1 MDKRKIKVSW
11 LITALLLVIQT
22 VALIVVYVFVNG
34 ALTNNIRKNT
44 VANMRTIVE
53 ERSLLIENYVR
64 ETERY
69 LTAYSRAG
77 EINELLKNPTDPKA
91 VAAAQKFTETYSADM
106 ENLEGIYASE
116 WNTHVLA
123 HTNAAVVG
131 ITTRTGDPLKAL
143 QDSML
148 VADGVYNTGF
158 IFSPAT
164 GKQIVSMYR
173 ACFDEKGNPIGLVG
187 GGIFISGLKE
197 ELDSLPVADLEQA
210 KYYLIN
216 ANTGEYIFHDNEEML
231 GVVSEEQYVLDIL
244 AATKEK
250 GAGGAYTDYV
260 EYTDAEGTE
269 SLAAY
274 HYIADRDWVFLL
286 ADNADEIFASA
297 NQTNQT
303 LLILCAVAL
312 VVLLLVSYVTVTV
325 CMKPLSPIGKTLLHI
340 AECDISDDDEVKK
353 YINRHDDLGGI
364 AKASG
369 IVITSLRNIV
379 GTLKDCCVQL
389 NDKVYTLQDSS
400 SYLVDC
406 VTDNIST
413 TEELSAS
420 LENVNDAIDKVN
432 SEIVVIHNA
441 INGVAGN
448 LKNSSD
454 ASDAMLAGA
463 VQMREMADTTFQSSK
478 QRLAATKESVK
489 TALESLN
496 NLSEIN
502 VMASSIL
509 DIASQTNLLSINA
522 SIEAA
527 RAGEAGRGFAVVAEE
542 IGKLAE
548 TSEDTASSIQKLCDS
563 SNQSI
568 LAVNEC
574 VQTIMQFMENDVL
587 ENFEVFAGKS
597 NEYSASVAAI
607 QKDIEELNSFMK
619 NLEQSIEQISGNI
632 LNVQDISHGNKA
644 AIGIIVEKSESTAN
658 IAMEIQKQAEENKGM
673 ADKLDGIVNKFTL

>member
-1 MDKRKIKVSW
+1 MGKRKIKVSW

-22 VALIVVYVFVNG
+22 VALVAVYLFVNG
-34 ALTNNIRKNT
+34 ALTSNIRENT
-44 VANMRTIVE
+44 LANMRTIVE

-77 EINELLKNPTDPKA
+77 EINELLKNPTDPEA

-123 HTNAAVVG
+123 HTSAGVVG
-131 ITTRTGDPLKAL
+131 ITTRTGDGLKAL
-143 QDSML
+143 QESML
-148 VADGVYNTGF
+148 AADGVYNTGF

-173 ACFDEKGNPIGLVG
+173 ACYDENGNPIGLVG

-197 ELDSLPVADLEQA
+197 ELDSLPVADLTQA

-216 ANTGEYIFHDNEEML
+216 ANTGEYIFHENEEML
-231 GVVSEEQYVLDIL
+231 GVVSEEQYVLDII

-250 GAGGAYTDYV
+250 GAEGAYTDYV

-286 ADNADEIFASA
+286 ADNAEEIFASA
-297 NQTNQT
+297 DQTNRT

-312 VVLLLVSYVTVTV
+312 VILLFVSYVTVTV

-340 AECDISDDDEVKK
+340 AECDISEDDEVKK
-353 YINRHDDLGGI
+353 YIKRNDDLGGI

-369 IVITSLRNIV
+369 VVISSLRNIV
-379 GTLKDCCVQL
+379 TTLKDCCIQL

-420 LENVNDAIDKVN
+420 LENVNEAIEKVN
-432 SEIVVIHNA
+432 EAINGIHTA
-441 INGVAGN
+441 INGVSGN
-448 LKNSSD
+448 LKNSAD
-454 ASDAMLAGA
+454 ASDAMLDGA
-463 VQMREMADTTFQSSK
+463 TQMKEMADTTFKASK
-478 QRLAATKESVK
+478 RRLDETKESVK
-489 TALESLN
+489 VALESLN

-502 VMASSIL
+502 VMAASIL

-568 LAVNEC
+568 HAVNEC
-574 VQTIMQFMENDVL
+574 VQTIMQFMEQDVL
-587 ENFEVFAGKS
+587 ANFEVFADKS
-597 NEYSASVAAI
+597 NEYSVSVEAI
-607 QKDIEELNSFMK
+607 QKDIEELNGFMN
-619 NLEQSIEQISGNI
+619 NLERSIEQISGNVE
-632 LNVQDISHGNKA
+632 NVQEISLGNKT
-644 AIGIIVEKSESTAN
+644 AIGVIVEKSESTAN
-658 IAMEIQKQAEENKGM
+658 IALEIQKQSEENKSM
-673 ADKLDGIVNKFTL
+673 ADSLDEIVNRFTL

>member
-1 MDKRKIKVSW
+1 MGKRKIKVSW
-11 LITALLLVIQT
+11 LITVLLLAIQT
-22 VALIVVYVFVNG
+22 VALVVVYLFVNG
-34 ALTNNIRKNT
+34 AITKNIRENT
-44 VANMRTIVE
+44 VANMRTIAE
-53 ERSLLIENYVR
+53 ERSLIIENYVR

-77 EINELLKNPTDPKA
+77 EINNLLKNPTDPQA
-91 VAAAQKFTETYSADM
+91 VAAAQKFTEVYSADM

-148 VADGVYNTGF
+148 AADGVYNTGF

-173 ACFDEKGNPIGLVG
+173 ACYDENGTPIGLVG

-197 ELDSLPVADLEQA
+197 ELDSLPVADLKQA

-216 ANTGEYIFHDNEEML
+216 ANTGEYIFHENEEML
-231 GVVSEEQYVLDIL
+231 GVVAEEQYVKNIMSDI
-244 AATKEK
+244 TQK
-250 GAGGAYTDYV
+250 GTNGAYTDYV
-260 EYTDAEGTE
+260 EYTDENGTK

-274 HYIADRDWVFLL
+274 HYIADRDWIFLL

-297 NQTNQT
+297 NETNTT

-312 VVLLLVSYVTVTV
+312 VVLLVITYVTITV
-325 CMKPLSPIGKTLLHI
+325 CMKPLSPIGRTLLHI
-340 AECDISDDDEVKK
+340 AECDISDDQEIKK
-353 YINRHDDLGGI
+353 YIKRSDDLGGI

-379 GTLKDCCVQL
+379 STLKDCCIQL

-400 SYLVDC
+400 AYLVDC

-420 LENVNDAIDKVN
+420 LENVNEAIEKVN
-432 SEIVVIHNA
+432 EEINGIHTA

-454 ASDAMLAGA
+454 ASDAMLDGA
-463 VQMREMADTTFQSSK
+463 TQMRDMADATFKASK
-478 QRLAATKESVK
+478 QRLEETKESVK
-489 TALESLN
+489 IALESLN

-502 VMASSIL
+502 VMASNIL

-548 TSEDTASSIQKLCDS
+548 TSEDTASGIQKLCDS

-568 LAVNEC
+568 HAVNEC

-587 ENFEVFAGKS
+587 ENFEVFADKS
-597 NEYSASVAAI
+597 NEYSTSVEAI
-607 QKDIEELNSFMK
+607 KKDIEELNRFMN
-619 NLEQSIEQISGNI
+619 NLEQSIQQIAGNVV
-632 LNVQDISHGNKA
+632 NVQEISQGNKT
-644 AIGIIVEKSESTAN
+644 AIGVIVEKSESTAN
-658 IAMEIQKQAEENKGM
+658 IALEIQKQSEENKNM
-673 ADKLDGIVNKFTL
+673 ADSLDEIVNKFTM

>member
-1 MDKRKIKVSW
+1 MGKRKIKVSW

-22 VALIVVYVFVNG
+22 VALVAVYVFVSG
-34 ALTNNIRKNT
+34 ALTRNIRENT
-44 VANMRTIVE
+44 LANMRTIVE

-77 EINELLKNPTDPKA
+77 EINDLLKNPTDPEA
-91 VAAAQKFTETYSADM
+91 VAAAQKFTEVFSADM

-123 HTNAAVVG
+123 HTNAGVVG

-148 VADGVYNTGF
+148 AADGVYNTGF

-173 ACFDEKGNPIGLVG
+173 ACYDENGNPIGLVG

-197 ELDSLPVADLEQA
+197 ELDSLPVADLTQA

-216 ANTGEYIFHDNEEML
+216 ANTGEYIFHENEEML
-231 GVVSEEQYVLDIL
+231 GAVSEEQYVADIL

-250 GAGGAYTDYV
+250 GAAGAYTDYV

-297 NQTNQT
+297 DQTNGT
-303 LLILCAVAL
+303 LLVLCAVAL
-312 VVLLLVSYVTVTV
+312 IVLLLVTYVTITV
-325 CMKPLSPIGKTLLHI
+325 CMKPLSPIGRTLLHI
-340 AECDISDDDEVKK
+340 AECDISDDEEVKK
-353 YINRHDDLGGI
+353 YIKRNDDLGGI

-369 IVITSLRNIV
+369 VVIASLRGIV
-379 GTLKDCCVQL
+379 STLKECCVQL
-389 NDKVYTLQDSS
+389 NSKVYTLQDSS
-400 SYLVDC
+400 AYLVDC

-413 TEELSAS
+413 TEELSAG
-420 LENVNDAIDKVN
+420 LETVNEAIEKVN
-432 SEIVVIHNA
+432 GEIVAIHNA
-441 INGVAGN
+441 INGVSGN

-454 ASDAMLAGA
+454 ASDAMLTGA
-463 VQMREMADTTFQSSK
+463 TEMREMADTTFRASK
-478 QRLAATKESVK
+478 QRLAETKEAVRV
-489 TALESLN
+489 ALESLN

-568 LAVNEC
+568 HAVNEC

-587 ENFEVFAGKS
+587 ANFEVFADKS
-597 NEYSASVAAI
+597 NGYSASVEAI
-607 QKDIEELNSFMK
+607 KKDIEELSSFMLG
-619 NLEQSIEQISGNI
+619 LEQSIQQISGNVV
-632 LNVQDISHGNKA
+632 NVQEISQGNRT
-644 AIGIIVEKSESTAN
+644 AIGVIVEKSESTAN
-658 IAMEIQKQAEENKGM
+658 IAYEIQKQSEENKEM
-673 ADKLDGIVNKFTL
+673 ADSLDEIVNRFTL

>member
-1 MDKRKIKVSW
+1 MGKRKIKVSW
-11 LITALLLVIQT
+11 LITVLLLAIQT
-22 VALIVVYVFVNG
+22 VALVVVYLFVNG
-34 ALTNNIRKNT
+34 AITKNIRENT
-44 VANMRTIVE
+44 VANMRTIAE
-53 ERSLLIENYVR
+53 ERSLIIENYVR

-77 EINELLKNPTDPKA
+77 EINNLLKNPTDPQA
-91 VAAAQKFTETYSADM
+91 VAAAQKFTEVYSADM

-148 VADGVYNTGF
+148 AADGVYNTGF

-173 ACFDEKGNPIGLVG
+173 ACYDENGTPIGLVG

-197 ELDSLPVADLEQA
+197 ELDSLPVADLKQA

-216 ANTGEYIFHDNEEML
+216 ANTGEYIFHENEEML
-231 GVVSEEQYVLDIL
+231 GVVAEEQYIKNIMSDI
-244 AATKEK
+244 TQK
-250 GAGGAYTDYV
+250 GTNGAYTDYV
-260 EYTDAEGTE
+260 EYTDANGTK

-274 HYIADRDWVFLL
+274 HYIADRDWIFLL

-297 NQTNQT
+297 NETNTT

-312 VVLLLVSYVTVTV
+312 VVLLVITYVTITV
-325 CMKPLSPIGKTLLHI
+325 CMKPLSPIGRTLLHI
-340 AECDISDDDEVKK
+340 AECDISDDQEIKK
-353 YINRHDDLGGI
+353 YIKRSDDLGGI

-369 IVITSLRNIV
+369 IVITSLRKIV
-379 GTLKDCCVQL
+379 STMKDCCIQL

-400 SYLVDC
+400 AYLVDC

-420 LENVNDAIDKVN
+420 LENVNEAIEKVN
-432 SEIVVIHNA
+432 EEINGIHTA

-454 ASDAMLAGA
+454 ASDAMLDGA
-463 VQMREMADTTFQSSK
+463 TQMRDMADATFKASK
-478 QRLAATKESVK
+478 QRLEETKESVK
-489 TALESLN
+489 IALESLN

-502 VMASSIL
+502 VMASNIL

-548 TSEDTASSIQKLCDS
+548 TSEDTASGIQKLCDS

-568 LAVNEC
+568 HAVNEC

-587 ENFEVFAGKS
+587 ENFEVFADKS
-597 NEYSASVAAI
+597 NEYSTSVEAI
-607 QKDIEELNSFMK
+607 KKDIEELNRFMN
-619 NLEQSIEQISGNI
+619 NLEQSIQQIAGNVV
-632 LNVQDISHGNKA
+632 NVQEISQGNKT
-644 AIGIIVEKSESTAN
+644 AIGVIVEKSESTAN
-658 IAMEIQKQAEENKGM
+658 IALEIQKQSEENKNM
-673 ADKLDGIVNKFTL
+673 ADSLDEIVNKFTM

>member
-1 MDKRKIKVSW
+1 MGKRKIKVSR

-22 VALIVVYVFVNG
+22 VALVAVYLFVNG
-34 ALTNNIRKNT
+34 ALTSNIRENT
-44 VANMRTIVE
+44 LANMRTIVE

-77 EINELLKNPTDPKA
+77 EINELLKNPTDPEA

-123 HTNAAVVG
+123 HTSAGVVG
-131 ITTRTGDPLKAL
+131 ITTRTGDGLKAL
-143 QDSML
+143 QESML
-148 VADGVYNTGF
+148 AADGVYNTGF

-173 ACFDEKGNPIGLVG
+173 ACYDENGNPIGLVG

-197 ELDSLPVADLEQA
+197 ELDSLPVADLTQA

-216 ANTGEYIFHDNEEML
+216 ANTGEYIFHENEEML
-231 GVVSEEQYVLDIL
+231 GVVSEEQYVLDII

-250 GAGGAYTDYV
+250 GAEGAYTDYV

-286 ADNADEIFASA
+286 ADNAEEIFASA
-297 NQTNQT
+297 DQTNRT

-312 VVLLLVSYVTVTV
+312 VILLLVSYVTVTV

-340 AECDISDDDEVKK
+340 AECDISEDDEVKK
-353 YINRHDDLGGI
+353 YIKRNDDLGGI

-369 IVITSLRNIV
+369 VVISSLRNIV
-379 GTLKDCCVQL
+379 TTLKDCCIQL

-420 LENVNDAIDKVN
+420 LENVNEAIEKVN
-432 SEIVVIHNA
+432 EAINGIHTA
-441 INGVAGN
+441 INGVSGN
-448 LKNSSD
+448 LKNSAD
-454 ASDAMLAGA
+454 ASDAMLDGA
-463 VQMREMADTTFQSSK
+463 TQMKEMADTTFKASK
-478 QRLAATKESVK
+478 RRLDETKESVK
-489 TALESLN
+489 VALESLN

-502 VMASSIL
+502 VMAASIL

-568 LAVNEC
+568 HAVNEC
-574 VQTIMQFMENDVL
+574 VQTIMQFMEQDVL
-587 ENFEVFAGKS
+587 ANFEVFADKS
-597 NEYSASVAAI
+597 NEYSVSVEAI
-607 QKDIEELNSFMK
+607 KKDIEELNGFMN
-619 NLEQSIEQISGNI
+619 NLERSIEQISGNVE
-632 LNVQDISHGNKA
+632 NVQEISLGNKT
-644 AIGIIVEKSESTAN
+644 AIGVIVEKSESTAN
-658 IAMEIQKQAEENKGM
+658 IALEIQKQSEENKSM
-673 ADKLDGIVNKFTL
+673 ADSLDEIVNRFTL

>member
-1 MDKRKIKVSW
+1 MGKGKIKVSW

-22 VALIVVYVFVNG
+22 IALIVVYVFVNG
-34 ALTNNIRKNT
+34 ALTSNIRENT
-44 VANMRTIVE
+44 LANMRTIVE

-69 LTAYSRAG
+69 LTSYSRAG
-77 EINELLKNPTDPKA
+77 EITDLLKNPTDPNA
-91 VAAAQKFTETYSADM
+91 VAAAQKYTEKFSADM

-123 HTNAAVVG
+123 HTSAAVVG

-148 VADGVYNTGF
+148 AADGVYNTGF

-173 ACFDEKGNPIGLVG
+173 ACFDENGNPIGLVG

-197 ELDSLPVADLEQA
+197 ELDGLPVADLTQA

-216 ANTGEYIFHDNEEML
+216 ANTGEYIFHENEEML
-231 GVVSEEQYVLDIL
+231 GVVSEEQYVTDII

-250 GAGGAYTDYV
+250 GASGAYTDYV
-260 EYTDAEGTE
+260 EYTDAEGKE

-274 HYIADRDWVFLL
+274 HYIADRDWIFLL

-297 NQTNQT
+297 NQTKQT
-303 LLILCAVAL
+303 LLILCAAALLVLL
-312 VVLLLVSYVTVTV
+312 VVTYVTITV

-340 AECDISDDDEVKK
+340 AQCDISDDDEVKK
-353 YINRHDDLGGI
+353 YIKRNDDLGGI

-369 IVITSLRNIV
+369 IVIASLRKIV

-400 SYLVDC
+400 AYLVDC

-420 LENVNDAIDKVN
+420 LENVNDAIEKVN
-432 SEIVVIHNA
+432 GEIVVIHNA

-454 ASDAMLAGA
+454 ASDAMLTGA
-463 VQMREMADTTFQSSK
+463 VQMRDMADNTFQLSK
-478 QRLAATKESVK
+478 ERLAATKDSVK

-496 NLSEIN
+496 SLSEIN
-502 VMASSIL
+502 GMASSIL
-509 DIASQTNLLSINA
+509 EIASQTNLLSINA

-587 ENFEVFAGKS
+587 ANFEVFAGKS
-597 NEYSASVAAI
+597 NEYSASVGAI

-619 NLEQSIEQISGNI
+619 NLEQSIEQISENI
-632 LNVQDISHGNKA
+632 INVQDISHGNKT
-644 AIGIIVEKSESTAN
+644 AIGVIVEKSESTAN
-658 IAMEIQKQAEENKGM
+658 IAIEIQKQAEENKNM
-673 ADKLDGIVNKFTL
+673 ADSLDEIVNKFTL

>member
-1 MDKRKIKVSW
+1 MGKRKIKVSW
-11 LITALLLVIQT
+11 LITSLLLVIQT
-22 VALIVVYVFVNG
+22 VALVVVYVFVNG
-34 ALTNNIRKNT
+34 ALTKSIHENT

-53 ERSLLIENYVR
+53 ERSLIIENYVR

-77 EINELLKNPTDPKA
+77 EINDLLKNPTDPKA
-91 VAAAQKFTETYSADM
+91 VAAAQKYTEVFSADM

-131 ITTRTGDPLKAL
+131 ITTRKGDPLKAL

-148 VADGVYNTGF
+148 AADGVYNTGF

-173 ACFDEKGNPIGLVG
+173 ACFDEKGEPIGLVG

-197 ELDSLPVADLEQA
+197 ELDSLPVADLKQA

-216 ANTGEYIFHDNEEML
+216 ANTGEYIFHENEEML
-231 GVVSEEQYVLDIL
+231 GVVSEEQYVADIL

-250 GAGGAYTDYV
+250 GANGPYTDYV

-286 ADNADEIFASA
+286 ADNAEEIFASA
-297 NQTNQT
+297 NESKTV
-303 LLILCAVAL
+303 LLVLCAVAL
-312 VVLLLVSYVTVTV
+312 IVLLLITYITITV
-325 CMKPLSPIGKTLLHI
+325 CMKPLSPIGKTLLLI
-340 AECDISDDDEVKK
+340 AECDISDDEEVKK
-353 YINRHDDLGGI
+353 YIKRNDDLGGI

-369 IVITSLRNIV
+369 VVITSLRNIIS
-379 GTLKDCCVQL
+379 TLKDCCVQL
-389 NDKVYTLQDSS
+389 NEKVYTLQDSS

-413 TEELSAS
+413 TEELSAG
-420 LENVNDAIDKVN
+420 LENVNEAIEKVN
-432 SEIVVIHNA
+432 EEITGIHNA
-441 INGVAGN
+441 INGVSGN

-454 ASDAMLAGA
+454 ASDAMLDGA
-463 VQMREMADTTFQSSK
+463 TQMRDMAATTFRSSK
-478 QRLAATKESVK
+478 QRLDETKESVK
-489 TALESLN
+489 AALESLN

-548 TSEDTASSIQKLCDS
+548 TSEDTASGIQKLCDS

-568 LAVNEC
+568 HAVNEC

-587 ENFEVFAGKS
+587 ANFEVFADKS
-597 NEYSASVAAI
+597 NEYSVSVEAI
-607 QKDIEELNSFMK
+607 KKDIEELNGFMV
-619 NLEQSIEQISGNI
+619 NLEQSIKQISENVE
-632 LNVQDISHGNKA
+632 NVQDISHGNKA
-644 AIGIIVEKSESTAN
+644 AIGVIVEKSESTAN
-658 IAMEIQKQAEENKGM
+658 IALEIQKQSEENKNM
-673 ADKLDGIVNKFTL
+673 ADSLDGIVNKFTL

>member
-1 MDKRKIKVSW
+1 MEKRKIKVSW

-22 VALIVVYVFVNG
+22 VALVAVYLFVNG
-34 ALTNNIRKNT
+34 ALTSNIRENT
-44 VANMRTIVE
+44 LANMRTIVE

-77 EINELLKNPTDPKA
+77 EINELLKNPTDPEA

-123 HTNAAVVG
+123 HTSAGVVG
-131 ITTRTGDPLKAL
+131 ITTRTGDGLKAL
-143 QDSML
+143 QESML
-148 VADGVYNTGF
+148 AADGVYNTGF

-173 ACFDEKGNPIGLVG
+173 ACYDENGNPIGLVG

-197 ELDSLPVADLEQA
+197 ELDSLPVADLTQA

-216 ANTGEYIFHDNEEML
+216 ANTGEYIFHENEEML
-231 GVVSEEQYVLDIL
+231 GVVSEEQYVLDII

-250 GAGGAYTDYV
+250 GAEGAYTDYV

-286 ADNADEIFASA
+286 ADNAEEIFASA
-297 NQTNQT
+297 DQTNRT

-312 VVLLLVSYVTVTV
+312 VILLLVSYVTVTV

-340 AECDISDDDEVKK
+340 AECDISEDDEVKK
-353 YINRHDDLGGI
+353 YIKRNDDLGGI

-369 IVITSLRNIV
+369 VVISSLRNIV
-379 GTLKDCCVQL
+379 TTLKDCCIQL

-420 LENVNDAIDKVN
+420 LENVNEAIEKVN
-432 SEIVVIHNA
+432 EAINGIHTA
-441 INGVAGN
+441 INGVSGN
-448 LKNSSD
+448 LKNSAD
-454 ASDAMLAGA
+454 ASDAMLDGA
-463 VQMREMADTTFQSSK
+463 TQMKEMADTTFKASK
-478 QRLAATKESVK
+478 RRLDETKESVK
-489 TALESLN
+489 VALESLN

-502 VMASSIL
+502 VMAASIL

-568 LAVNEC
+568 HAVNEC
-574 VQTIMQFMENDVL
+574 VQTIMQFMEQDVL
-587 ENFEVFAGKS
+587 ANFEVFADKS
-597 NEYSASVAAI
+597 NEYSVSVEAI
-607 QKDIEELNSFMK
+607 KKDIEELNGFMN
-619 NLEQSIEQISGNI
+619 NLERSIEQISGNVE
-632 LNVQDISHGNKA
+632 NVQEISLGNKT
-644 AIGIIVEKSESTAN
+644 AIGVIVEKSESTAN
-658 IAMEIQKQAEENKGM
+658 IALEIQKQSEENKSM
-673 ADKLDGIVNKFTL
+673 ADSLDEIVNRFTL

>member
-1 MDKRKIKVSW
+1 MGKRKIKVSW
-11 LITALLLVIQT
+11 LITVLLLVIQT
-22 VALIVVYVFVNG
+22 VALVVVFLFVNG
-34 ALTNNIRKNT
+34 AITKNIRENT
-44 VANMRTIVE
+44 VASMKTMVE
-53 ERSLLIENYVR
+53 ERSLIIENYVR

-77 EINELLKNPTDPKA
+77 EIRDLLKNPTDPEA
-91 VAAAQKFTETYSADM
+91 VAAAQKFTEVYSSDM

-123 HTNAAVVG
+123 HTSAGVVG
-131 ITTRTGDPLKAL
+131 ITTRTGDGLKAL

-148 VADGVYNTGF
+148 AADGVYNTGF

-173 ACFDEKGNPIGLVG
+173 AVYDENGDPIGLVG

-197 ELDSLPVADLEQA
+197 ELDSLPVADLKQA

-216 ANTGEYIFHDNEEML
+216 ANTGEYIFHENEEML
-231 GVVSEEQYVLDIL
+231 GVVSEEKYVTDII

-250 GAGGAYTDYV
+250 GAAGAYTDSL
-260 EYTDAEGTE
+260 EYTDETGTE
-269 SLAAY
+269 SLATY
-274 HYIADRDWVFLL
+274 HYIADRDWIFLL

-297 NQTNQT
+297 DQTKQT
-303 LLILCAVAL
+303 LLILCVVAL
-312 VVLLLVSYVTVTV
+312 LVLLFVTYITITV
-325 CMKPLSPIGKTLLHI
+325 CMKPLSPIGRTLLHI
-340 AECDISDDDEVKK
+340 AECDISDDEEVKK
-353 YINRHDDLGGI
+353 YIKRNDDLGGI

-369 IVITSLRNIV
+369 IVISSLRGIV
-379 GTLKDCCVQL
+379 STLKDCCVQL

-400 SYLVDC
+400 TYLVDC

-420 LENVNDAIDKVN
+420 LENVNEAIEKVN
-432 SEIVVIHNA
+432 EEITGIHNA
-441 INGVAGN
+441 INGVSGN

-454 ASDAMLAGA
+454 ASDVILAGA
-463 VQMREMADTTFQSSK
+463 MQMRDMADTTFLASK
-478 QRLAATKESVK
+478 QRLEETKESVK
-489 TALESLN
+489 EALESLN

-568 LAVNEC
+568 HAVNEC
-574 VQTIMQFMENDVL
+574 VQTIMQFMEKDVL
-587 ENFEVFAGKS
+587 ANFEVFADKS
-597 NEYSASVAAI
+597 NEYSVSVEAI
-607 QKDIEELNSFMK
+607 KRDIEELNSFME
-619 NLEQSIEQISGNI
+619 NLEQSIKQISGNI
-632 LNVQDISHGNKA
+632 ENVQDISHGNKT
-644 AIGIIVEKSESTAN
+644 AIGVIVEKSESTAN
-658 IAMEIQKQAEENKGM
+658 IALEIQKQSEENKNM
-673 ADKLDGIVNKFTL
+673 ADSLDEIVNRFTL

>member
-1 MDKRKIKVSW
+1 MGKRKIKVSW
-11 LITALLLVIQT
+11 LITVLLLVIQT
-22 VALIVVYVFVNG
+22 VALIGVYLFVNG
-34 ALTNNIRKNT
+34 AITKNIRENT

-53 ERSLLIENYVR
+53 ERSLIIENYVR

-77 EINELLKNPTDPKA
+77 EIRELLENPTDPEA
-91 VAAAQKFTETYSADM
+91 VAAAQKYTETYSADM

-123 HTNAAVVG
+123 HTSASVVG
-131 ITTRTGDPLKAL
+131 ITTRTGDGLKAL

-148 VADGVYNTGF
+148 AADGVYNTGF

-173 ACFDEKGNPIGLVG
+173 ACYDEDGNPIGLVG

-197 ELDSLPVADLEQA
+197 ELDSLPVADLKQA

-216 ANTGEYIFHDNEEML
+216 ANTGEYIFHENEEML
-231 GVVSEEQYVLDIL
+231 GVVSEEQYVADII
-244 AATKEK
+244 ANIGEK
-250 GAGGAYTDYV
+250 GKAGAYTDYV
-260 EYTDAEGTE
+260 EYTDADGVD
-269 SLAAY
+269 SIAAY
-274 HYIADRDWVFLL
+274 HYIADRDWIFLL

-297 NQTNQT
+297 DETNGT
-303 LLILCAVAL
+303 LLILCLVAL
-312 VVLLLVSYVTVTV
+312 VVLLVITYVTITV
-325 CMKPLSPIGKTLLHI
+325 CMKPLNPIGKTLLHI
-340 AECDISDDDEVKK
+340 AECDISNDQEIQK
-353 YINRHDDLGGI
+353 YINRSDDLGGI

-369 IVITSLRNIV
+369 VVISSLRNIV
-379 GTLKDCCVQL
+379 STLKDCCVQL

-413 TEELSAS
+413 TQELSAS

-432 SEIVVIHNA
+432 EEIIGIHNA
-441 INGVAGN
+441 INGVSGN

-454 ASDAMLAGA
+454 ASDAMLTGA
-463 VQMREMADTTFQSSK
+463 TQMRDMADITLHTSK
-478 QRLAATKESVK
+478 RRLAETKESVK
-489 TALESLN
+489 EALESLN
-496 NLSEIN
+496 SLSEIN

-509 DIASQTNLLSINA
+509 DIASQTNLLSLNA

-527 RAGEAGRGFAVVAEE
+527 RAGDAGRGFAVVAEE

-548 TSEDTASSIQKLCDS
+548 VSEDTASSIQKLCDS

-587 ENFEVFAGKS
+587 ANFEVFAGKS
-597 NEYSASVAAI
+597 NEYSASVEAI
-607 QKDIEELNSFMK
+607 KKDIEELNGFM
-619 NLEQSIEQISGNI
+619 NHLEKSIGQISANVV
-632 LNVQDISHGNKA
+632 NVQEISSGNKA
-644 AIGIIVEKSESTAN
+644 AIGVIVEKSESTAN
-658 IAMEIQKQAEENKGM
+658 IALEIQKQSEENKNM
-673 ADKLDGIVNKFTL
+673 ADSLDEIVNKFTL

>member
-1 MDKRKIKVSW
+1 MGKRKIKVSW

-22 VALIVVYVFVNG
+22 VALVAVYLFVNG
-34 ALTNNIRKNT
+34 ALTRNIRENT
-44 VANMRTIVE
+44 LANMRTIVE

-77 EINELLKNPTDPKA
+77 EINDLLKNPTDPQA
-91 VAAAQKFTETYSADM
+91 VAAAQKFTEKFSGDM

-131 ITTRTGDPLKAL
+131 ITTRTGEPLKAL

-148 VADGVYNTGF
+148 ATDGVYNTGF

-173 ACFDEKGNPIGLVG
+173 ACYDENGTPIGLVG

-197 ELDSLPVADLEQA
+197 ELDGLPVADLKQA

-216 ANTGEYIFHDNEEML
+216 ANTGEYIFHENEEML
-231 GVVSEEQYVLDIL
+231 GVVSEEQYVADIL

-250 GAGGAYTDYV
+250 GAEGAYTDYV

-274 HYIADRDWVFLL
+274 HYIADRDWVFML
-286 ADNADEIFASA
+286 ADNAEEIFASA
-297 NQTNQT
+297 NETNRT

-312 VVLLLVSYVTVTV
+312 VVLLVVTYITITV

-340 AECDISDDDEVKK
+340 AECDISEDNEVKK
-353 YINRHDDLGGI
+353 YIKRNDDLGGI

-369 IVITSLRNIV
+369 IVISSLRNIV
-379 GTLKDCCVQL
+379 STLKDCCIQL

-413 TEELSAS
+413 TEELSAG
-420 LENVNDAIDKVN
+420 LENVNEAIEKVN
-432 SEIVVIHNA
+432 AEITGIHNA
-441 INGVAGN
+441 INGVSGN

-454 ASDAMLAGA
+454 ASDAMLDGA
-463 VQMREMADTTFQSSK
+463 TQMREMADATFRASK
-478 QRLAATKESVK
+478 QRLAETKESVK
-489 TALESLN
+489 VALESLN

-568 LAVNEC
+568 FAVNEC

-587 ENFEVFAGKS
+587 ENFEVFADKS
-597 NEYSASVAAI
+597 NEYSVSVEAI
-607 QKDIEELNSFMK
+607 KKDIEELNSFMT
-619 NLEQSIEQISGNI
+619 NLEQSIKQISGNVE
-632 LNVQDISHGNKA
+632 NVQDISYGNKA
-644 AIGIIVEKSESTAN
+644 AIGVIVEKSESTAN
-658 IAMEIQKQAEENKGM
+658 IALEIQKQSEENKNM
-673 ADKLDGIVNKFTL
+673 ADSLDKIVNKFTL

>member
-1 MDKRKIKVSW
+1 MGKRKIKVSW

-22 VALIVVYVFVNG
+22 VALVAVYVFVSG
-34 ALTNNIRKNT
+34 ALTRNIRENT
-44 VANMRTIVE
+44 LANMRTIVE

-77 EINELLKNPTDPKA
+77 EINDLLKNPTDPEA
-91 VAAAQKFTETYSADM
+91 VAAAQKFTEVFSADM

-123 HTNAAVVG
+123 HTNAGVVG

-148 VADGVYNTGF
+148 AADGVYNTGF

-173 ACFDEKGNPIGLVG
+173 ACYDENGNPIGLVG

-197 ELDSLPVADLEQA
+197 ELDSLPVADLTQA

-216 ANTGEYIFHDNEEML
+216 ANTGEYIFHENEEML
-231 GVVSEEQYVLDIL
+231 GVVSEEPYVADIL

-250 GAGGAYTDYV
+250 GAAGAYTDYV

-297 NQTNQT
+297 DQTNGT
-303 LLILCAVAL
+303 LLVLCAVAL
-312 VVLLLVSYVTVTV
+312 IVLLLVTYVTITV
-325 CMKPLSPIGKTLLHI
+325 CMKPLSPIGRTLLHI
-340 AECDISDDDEVKK
+340 AECDISDDEEVKK
-353 YINRHDDLGGI
+353 YIKRNDDLGGI

-369 IVITSLRNIV
+369 VVIASLRGIV
-379 GTLKDCCVQL
+379 STLKECCVQL
-389 NDKVYTLQDSS
+389 NGKVYTLQDSS
-400 SYLVDC
+400 AYLVDC

-413 TEELSAS
+413 TEELSAG
-420 LENVNDAIDKVN
+420 LETVNEAIEKVN
-432 SEIVVIHNA
+432 GEIIAIHTA
-441 INGVAGN
+441 INGVSGN

-454 ASDAMLAGA
+454 ASDAMLTGA
-463 VQMREMADTTFQSSK
+463 TEMREMADTTFRASK
-478 QRLAATKESVK
+478 QRLAETKEAVRV
-489 TALESLN
+489 ALESLN

-568 LAVNEC
+568 HAVNEC

-587 ENFEVFAGKS
+587 ANFEVFADKS
-597 NEYSASVAAI
+597 NGYSASVEAI
-607 QKDIEELNSFMK
+607 KKDIEELSSFILG
-619 NLEQSIEQISGNI
+619 LEQSIQQISGNVV
-632 LNVQDISHGNKA
+632 NVQEISQGNRT
-644 AIGIIVEKSESTAN
+644 AIGVIVEKSESTAN
-658 IAMEIQKQAEENKGM
+658 IAYEIQKQSEENKEM
-673 ADKLDGIVNKFTL
+673 ADSLDEIVNRFTL

>member
-1 MDKRKIKVSW
+1 MGKRKIKVSW
-11 LITALLLVIQT
+11 LITSLLLVIQT

-34 ALTNNIRKNT
+34 ALTKSIHENT

-53 ERSLLIENYVR
+53 ERSLIIENYVR

-77 EINELLKNPTDPKA
+77 EINDLLKNPTDPKA
-91 VAAAQKFTETYSADM
+91 VAAAQKFTEVFSADM

-131 ITTRTGDPLKAL
+131 ITTRKGEPLKAL

-148 VADGVYNTGF
+148 AADGVYNTGF

-173 ACFDEKGNPIGLVG
+173 ACYDEKGEPIGLVG

-197 ELDSLPVADLEQA
+197 ELDSLPVADLKQA

-216 ANTGEYIFHDNEEML
+216 ANTGEYIFHEKEDML
-231 GVVSEEQYVLDIL
+231 GVVSEEQYVADIL

-250 GAGGAYTDYV
+250 GADGAYTDYV

-297 NQTNQT
+297 NESKSV
-303 LLILCAVAL
+303 LLVLCAVAL
-312 VVLLLVSYVTVTV
+312 VVLLLITYITITV
-325 CMKPLSPIGKTLLHI
+325 CMKPLNPIGKTLLHI
-340 AECDISDDDEVKK
+340 AECDISDDEEVKK
-353 YINRHDDLGGI
+353 YIKRNDDLGGI

-369 IVITSLRNIV
+369 VVIASLRNIV
-379 GTLKDCCVQL
+379 STLKDCCVQL

-413 TEELSAS
+413 TEELSAG
-420 LENVNDAIDKVN
+420 LENVNEAIEKVN
-432 SEIVVIHNA
+432 GEIIGIHNA
-441 INGVAGN
+441 INSVSGN

-454 ASDAMLAGA
+454 ASDAMLDGA
-463 VQMREMADTTFQSSK
+463 TQMRDMAATTFRSSK
-478 QRLAATKESVK
+478 QRLDETKESVK
-489 TALESLN
+489 AALESLN
-496 NLSEIN
+496 SLSEIN

-548 TSEDTASSIQKLCDS
+548 TSEDTASGIQKLCDS

-568 LAVNEC
+568 HAVNEC

-587 ENFEVFAGKS
+587 ANFEVFADKS
-597 NEYSASVAAI
+597 NEYSVSVEAI
-607 QKDIEELNSFMK
+607 KKDIEELNSFMA
-619 NLEQSIEQISGNI
+619 NLEQSIKQISGNVE
-632 LNVQDISHGNKA
+632 NVQDISHGNKA
-644 AIGIIVEKSESTAN
+644 AIGVIVEKSESTAN
-658 IAMEIQKQAEENKGM
+658 IALEIQKQSEENKHM
-673 ADKLDGIVNKFTL
+673 ADSLDEIVNKFTL

>member
-1 MDKRKIKVSW
+1 MGKRKIKVSW
-11 LITALLLVIQT
+11 LITALLLAIQT

-34 ALTNNIRKNT
+34 ALTKSIHENT

-77 EINELLKNPTDPKA
+77 EINALLKNPTDPET

-123 HTNAAVVG
+123 HTSAGVVG
-131 ITTRTGDPLKAL
+131 ITTRTGDGLKAL

-148 VADGVYNTGF
+148 AADGVYNTGF

-173 ACFDEKGNPIGLVG
+173 AVFDESGNPIGLVG

-197 ELDSLPVADLEQA
+197 ELDSLPVADLTQA

-216 ANTGEYIFHDNEEML
+216 ANTGEYIFHENEEML

-250 GAGGAYTDYV
+250 GTSGAYTDYV

-286 ADNADEIFASA
+286 ADNSEEIFASA
-297 NQTNQT
+297 DQTNKT
-303 LLILCAVAL
+303 LLVLCGAAL
-312 VVLLLVSYVTVTV
+312 VVLLFVTYITITV

-340 AECDISDDDEVKK
+340 AECDISDDAEVQK
-353 YINRHDDLGGI
+353 YIRRNDDLGGI

-369 IVITSLRNIV
+369 VVIAALRGIVS
-379 GTLKDCCVQL
+379 TLKDCCVQL
-389 NDKVYTLQDSS
+389 NDKVYTLQNSS
-400 SYLVDC
+400 AHLVDC

-413 TEELSAS
+413 TEELSAG
-420 LENVNDAIDKVN
+420 LENVNEAIEKVN
-432 SEIVVIHNA
+432 GEILGIHSA
-441 INGVAGN
+441 INGVSGN

-463 VQMREMADTTFQSSK
+463 TEMRDMAEETFRSSK
-478 QRLAATKESVK
+478 QRLTETKESVRV
-489 TALESLN
+489 ALDSLN
-496 NLSEIN
+496 SLSEIN

-509 DIASQTNLLSINA
+509 DIASQTNLLSLNA

-527 RAGEAGRGFAVVAEE
+527 RAGDAGRGFAVVAEE

-548 TSEDTASSIQKLCDS
+548 VSEDTASSIQKLCDS

-568 LAVNEC
+568 HAVNEC
-574 VQTIMQFMENDVL
+574 VQTIMQFMEKDVL
-587 ENFEVFAGKS
+587 ANFEVFAGKS
-597 NEYSASVAAI
+597 NEYSASVEAI
-607 QKDIEELNSFMK
+607 QKDIEELNGFM
-619 NLEQSIEQISGNI
+619 NRLEQSIGQISGNI
-632 LNVQDISHGNKA
+632 INVQEISHGNKA
-644 AIGIIVEKSESTAN
+644 AIGVIVEKSESTAN
-658 IAMEIQKQAEENKGM
+658 IALEIQKQSEENKEM
-673 ADKLDGIVNKFTL
+673 ADSLDVIVNKFTL

>member
-1 MDKRKIKVSW
+1 MGKRKIKVSW

-22 VALIVVYVFVNG
+22 VALVAVYLFVNG
-34 ALTNNIRKNT
+34 ALTRNIRENT
-44 VANMRTIVE
+44 LANMRTIVE

-77 EINELLKNPTDPKA
+77 EINDLLKNPTDPQA
-91 VAAAQKFTETYSADM
+91 VAAAQKFTEKFSGDM

-131 ITTRTGDPLKAL
+131 ITTRTGEPLKAL

-148 VADGVYNTGF
+148 ATDGVYNTGF

-173 ACFDEKGNPIGLVG
+173 ACYDENGTPIGLVG

-197 ELDSLPVADLEQA
+197 ELDGLPVADLKQA

-216 ANTGEYIFHDNEEML
+216 ANTGEYIFHENEEML
-231 GVVSEEQYVLDIL
+231 GVVSEEQYVADIL

-250 GAGGAYTDYV
+250 GAEGAYTDYV

-274 HYIADRDWVFLL
+274 HYIADRDWVFML
-286 ADNADEIFASA
+286 ADNAEEIFASA
-297 NQTNQT
+297 NETNRT

-312 VVLLLVSYVTVTV
+312 VVLLVVTYITITV

-340 AECDISDDDEVKK
+340 AECDISEDNEVKK
-353 YINRHDDLGGI
+353 YIKRNDDLGGI

-369 IVITSLRNIV
+369 VVISSLRNIV
-379 GTLKDCCVQL
+379 STLKDCCIQL

-413 TEELSAS
+413 TEELSAG
-420 LENVNDAIDKVN
+420 LENVNEAIEKVN
-432 SEIVVIHNA
+432 AEITGIHNA
-441 INGVAGN
+441 INGVSGN

-454 ASDAMLAGA
+454 ASDAMLDGA
-463 VQMREMADTTFQSSK
+463 TQMREMADATFRASK
-478 QRLAATKESVK
+478 QRLAETKESVK
-489 TALESLN
+489 VALESLN

-568 LAVNEC
+568 FAVNEC

-587 ENFEVFAGKS
+587 ENFEVFADKS
-597 NEYSASVAAI
+597 NEYSVSVEAI
-607 QKDIEELNSFMK
+607 KKDIEELNSFMT
-619 NLEQSIEQISGNI
+619 NLEQSIKQISGNVE
-632 LNVQDISHGNKA
+632 NVQDISYGNKA
-644 AIGIIVEKSESTAN
+644 AIGVIVEKSESTAN
-658 IAMEIQKQAEENKGM
+658 IALEIQKQSEENKNM
-673 ADKLDGIVNKFTL
+673 ADSLDKIVNKFTL

>member
-1 MDKRKIKVSW
+1 MGKRKIKVSW
-11 LITALLLVIQT
+11 LITSLLLVIQT
-22 VALIVVYVFVNG
+22 VALVVVYVFVNG
-34 ALTNNIRKNT
+34 ALTKSIHENT

-53 ERSLLIENYVR
+53 ERSLIIENYVR

-77 EINELLKNPTDPKA
+77 EINDLLKNPTDPKA
-91 VAAAQKFTETYSADM
+91 VAAAQKFTEVFSADM

-131 ITTRTGDPLKAL
+131 ITTRSGDPLKAL

-148 VADGVYNTGF
+148 AADGVYNTGF

-173 ACFDEKGNPIGLVG
+173 ACYDENGEPIGLVG

-197 ELDSLPVADLEQA
+197 ELDSLPVADLKQA

-216 ANTGEYIFHDNEEML
+216 ANTGEYIFHENEEML
-231 GVVSEEQYVLDIL
+231 GVVSEEQYVADIL

-250 GAGGAYTDYV
+250 GADGAYTDYV

-297 NQTNQT
+297 NESKSV
-303 LLILCAVAL
+303 LLVLCAVAL
-312 VVLLLVSYVTVTV
+312 VVLLLITYITITV
-325 CMKPLSPIGKTLLHI
+325 CMKPLNPIGKTLLHI
-340 AECDISDDDEVKK
+340 AECDISDDEEVKK
-353 YINRHDDLGGI
+353 YIKRNDDLGGI

-369 IVITSLRNIV
+369 VVIASLRNIV
-379 GTLKDCCVQL
+379 STLKDCCVQL

-413 TEELSAS
+413 TEELSAG
-420 LENVNDAIDKVN
+420 LENVNEAIEKVN
-432 SEIVVIHNA
+432 GEIIGIHNA
-441 INGVAGN
+441 INSVSGN

-454 ASDAMLAGA
+454 ASDAMLDGA
-463 VQMREMADTTFQSSK
+463 TQMRDMAATTFRSSK
-478 QRLAATKESVK
+478 QRLDETKESVK
-489 TALESLN
+489 AALESLN
-496 NLSEIN
+496 SLSEIN

-548 TSEDTASSIQKLCDS
+548 TSEDTASGIQKLCDS

-568 LAVNEC
+568 HAVNEC

-587 ENFEVFAGKS
+587 ANFEVFADKS
-597 NEYSASVAAI
+597 NEYSVSVEAI
-607 QKDIEELNSFMK
+607 KKDIEELNSFMA
-619 NLEQSIEQISGNI
+619 NLEQSIKQISGNVE
-632 LNVQDISHGNKA
+632 NVQDISHGNKA
-644 AIGIIVEKSESTAN
+644 AIGVIVEKSESTAN
-658 IAMEIQKQAEENKGM
+658 IALEIQKQSEENKHM
-673 ADKLDGIVNKFTL
+673 ADSLDEIVNKFTL

>member
-1 MDKRKIKVSW
+1 MGKRKIKVSW
-11 LITALLLVIQT
+11 LITALLLAIQT
-22 VALIVVYVFVNG
+22 VALVVVYLFVNG
-34 ALTNNIRKNT
+34 AITKNIRENT

-53 ERSLLIENYVR
+53 ERSLIIENYVR

-77 EINELLKNPTDPKA
+77 EINELLKNPTDPEV

-116 WNTHVLA
+116 WNSHVLA
-123 HTNAAVVG
+123 HTSAGVVG
-131 ITTRTGDPLKAL
+131 ITTRSGDALKAL

-148 VADGVYNTGF
+148 AADGVYNTGF

-173 ACFDEKGNPIGLVG
+173 ACYDESGNPIGLVG

-197 ELDSLPVADLEQA
+197 ELDSLPVADLKQA

-216 ANTGEYIFHDNEEML
+216 ANTGEYIFHEDEEML
-231 GVVSEEQYVLDIL
+231 GVVAEEQYVKDIMSDITQKG
-244 AATKEK
+244 TK
-250 GAGGAYTDYV
+250 GAYTDYV
-260 EYTDAEGTE
+260 EYKDTNGTE

-274 HYIADRDWVFLL
+274 HYIADRDWIFLL

-297 NQTNQT
+297 DETNTT
-303 LLILCAVAL
+303 LLVLCAIAL
-312 VVLLLVSYVTVTV
+312 VVLLVITYVTITV
-325 CMKPLSPIGKTLLHI
+325 CMKPLNPIGRTLLHI
-340 AECDISDDDEVKK
+340 AECDISDDQEIKK
-353 YINRHDDLGGI
+353 YVKRSDDLGGI

-369 IVITSLRNIV
+369 VVIASLRNIV
-379 GTLKDCCVQL
+379 STLKDCCIQL

-420 LENVNDAIDKVN
+420 LENVNEAIEKVN
-432 SEIVVIHNA
+432 EEITGIHTA

-463 VQMREMADTTFQSSK
+463 TKMRDMADATFRASK
-478 QRLAATKESVK
+478 QRLEETKESVK
-489 TALESLN
+489 VALESLN

-502 VMASSIL
+502 VMASNIL

-548 TSEDTASSIQKLCDS
+548 TSEDTASGIQKLCDS

-568 LAVNEC
+568 HAVNEC

-587 ENFEVFAGKS
+587 ENFGVFADKS
-597 NEYSASVAAI
+597 NEYSASVEAI
-607 QKDIEELNSFMK
+607 KQDIEELNRFMS
-619 NLEQSIEQISGNI
+619 NLEQSIEQISGNVED
-632 LNVQDISHGNKA
+632 VQQISRGNKA
-644 AIGIIVEKSESTAN
+644 AIGVIVEKSESTAN
-658 IAMEIQKQAEENKGM
+658 IALEIQKQSEENKNM
-673 ADKLDGIVNKFTL
+673 ADSLDEIVNKFTM

>member
-1 MDKRKIKVSW
+1 MGKRKIKVSW
-11 LITALLLVIQT
+11 LITALLLAIQT

-34 ALTNNIRKNT
+34 ALTKNIRENT

-77 EINELLKNPTDPKA
+77 EIKDLLKNPTDPKA
-91 VAAAQKFTETYSADM
+91 VAAAQKFTEIYSADM

-116 WNTHVLA
+116 WDTHVLA
-123 HTNAAVVG
+123 HTSAGVVG

-143 QDSML
+143 QESML
-148 VADGVYNTGF
+148 AADGVYNTGF

-164 GKQIVSMYR
+164 GKQIVSMSR
-173 ACFDEKGNPIGLVG
+173 AVYDENENPIGLVG

-197 ELDSLPVADLEQA
+197 ELDSLPVADLKQA

-231 GVVSEEQYVLDIL
+231 GVVSEEQYVTDII
-244 AATKEK
+244 ADIAQN
-250 GAGGAYTDYV
+250 GASGAYTDYV

-274 HYIADRDWVFLL
+274 HYIADRDWIFLL

-297 NQTNQT
+297 DQTKQT
-303 LLILCAVAL
+303 LLILCAAAL
-312 VVLLLVSYVTVTV
+312 VVLLVITYVTITV

-340 AECDISDDDEVKK
+340 AECDISDDEEIKK
-353 YINRHDDLGGI
+353 YIKRSDDLGGI

-369 IVITSLRNIV
+369 IVISSLRDIV
-379 GTLKDCCVQL
+379 VTLKECCAQL
-389 NDKVYTLQDSS
+389 NGKVYTLQDSS

-420 LENVNDAIDKVN
+420 LENVNDAIEKVN
-432 SEIVVIHNA
+432 EEIGVIHNA

-448 LKNSSD
+448 LKSSSD

-463 VQMREMADTTFQSSK
+463 VQMRDMADSTFQMSK
-478 QRLAATKESVK
+478 QRLAATKDSVK
-489 TALESLN
+489 NALESLN
-496 NLSEIN
+496 SLSEIN
-502 VMASSIL
+502 GMASSIL
-509 DIASQTNLLSINA
+509 EIASQTNLLSINA

-563 SNQSI
+563 SNESI

-587 ENFEVFAGKS
+587 ANFEVFAGKS
-597 NEYSASVAAI
+597 NEYSASVEAI
-607 QKDIEELNSFMK
+607 KKDIEELNSFMN

-632 LNVQDISHGNKA
+632 IDVQDISHGNKT
-644 AIGIIVEKSESTAN
+644 AIGVIVEKSESTAN
-658 IAMEIQKQAEENKGM
+658 IAIEIQKQAEENKSM
-673 ADKLDGIVNKFTL
+673 ADSLDEIVNKFTL